1 MRKLVLTTLAREN
14 LKDVF
19 EFIESEFGVNSR
31 VKFANKVN
39 KSLNLIVINPE
50 LFPKSELNIRI
61 HKCVITKQST
71 LYYTYTIKE
80 IKVLSVFDTRQN
92 PSKIKKFI

>member
-19 EFIESEFGVNSR
+19 EFIESEFAINSR
-31 VKFANKVN
+31 IKFANKVN

-50 LFPKSELNIRI
+50 LFPKSELNVRI
-61 HKCVITKQST
+61 HKCVITKKST

>member
-19 EFIESEFGVNSR
+19 EFIEAEFGVNSR
-31 VKFANKVN
+31 VKFANKVS
-39 KSLNLIVINPE
+39 KSLNLIVKNPE

>member
-19 EFIESEFGVNSR
+19 EFIESEFGINSR
-31 VKFANKVN
+31 IKFANKVN

-50 LFPKSELNIRI
+50 LFPKSELNVRI
-61 HKCVITKQST
+61 HKCVITNQST

>member
-19 EFIESEFGVNSR
+19 EFIESEFGINSR
-31 VKFANKVN
+31 IKFANKVN

-50 LFPKSELNIRI
+50 LFPKSELNVRI
-61 HKCVITKQST
+61 
-71 LYYTYTIKE
+71 
-80 IKVLSVFDTRQN
+80 QN
-92 PSKIKKFI
+92 V

>member
-1 MRKLVLTTLAREN
+1 MRKLVITTLAQKN
-14 LKDVF
+14 LKAVF
-19 EFIESEFGVNSR
+19 EFIELEFGLNSR

-39 KSLNLIVINPE
+39 KNLNLIVKNPE
-50 LFPKSELNIRI
+50 LFPKSALNNRI

-80 IKVLSVFDTRQN
+80 IKILSVFDTRQN
-92 PSKIKKFI
+92 PLKINTFN

>member
-19 EFIESEFGVNSR
+19 EFIESEFGINSR
-31 VKFANKVN
+31 IKFANKVN

-50 LFPKSELNIRI
+50 LFPKLELNVRI
-61 HKCVITKQST
+61 HKCVITKQSI